1 MLIVKKIEIKDYL
14 RWAFYKSIGLGFVKE
29 DSDVSA
35 FIEKMKAL
43 SSEDSPK
50 IHRYE

>member
-1 MLIVKKIEIKDYL
+1 MGI
-14 RWAFYKSIGLGFVKE
+14 FNKSIGPVFVKE